1 MRLLV
6 TSLLIVACATLAPL
20 ASARAG
26 LSEGRAAYAQ
36 GDYAAALAEIT
47 PLAESGEPNA
57 QRLLGVMYRQ
67 GQGVAKNGERAL
79 HWTQQAVAQGDAAAQ
94 FNLANIY
101 EAGDIVA
108 KNFALAAKYY
118 YAAAHAG
125 IPLAQYRLGA
135 FYLDGLGGTT
145 DAVLSFVWY
154 SRAASNKR
162 SGALADHAA
171 KARDKIAGTL
181 SESEKARGA
190 ALLNKSAQEFGNG
203 AEAVDP
209 PRKQSTGTGFI
220 VSADGYVLTNNH
232 VVAGCSEVRIKPLVV
247 PIIAQDAGLDLAL
260 LKVGAKFKR
269 FATFRD
275 GEIRKGET
283 VVVAGFPLPGVLASD
298 LKITTGTVSGLAGPG
313 NNRNLMQ
320 LSAPVQKGNSG
331 GPLLDLSGHLV
342 GVVVSKLDAL
352 KLARTTGDIP
362 QNVNFA
368 IKGSVAR
375 DFMAANGIEAVS
387 APSEANLPAAD
398 VAERAQFYTAL
409 IECWK

>member
-6 TSLLIVACATLAPL
+6 TSLLIAACAALTPFAG
-20 ASARAG
+20 ARAG

-36 GDYAAALAEIT
+36 GDYATAVAELT
-47 PLAESGEPNA
+47 PLAKAGEPNA

-94 FNLANIY
+94 FNLANMY
-101 EAGDIVA
+101 EAGDMVA

-118 YAAAHAG
+118 YAAASAG

-135 FYLDGLGGTT
+135 FYLEGLGGTT
-145 DAVLSFVWY
+145 DAVLAFVWY
-154 SRAASNKR
+154 SRAAANER
-162 SGALADHAA
+162 SGALAAHAA

-181 SESEKARGA
+181 SASEKARGA
-190 ALLNKSAQEFGNG
+190 GLLNKSTQGSG
-203 AEAVDP
+203 GQSEAAHR

-232 VVAGCSEVRIKPLVV
+232 VVAGCSEVHIKPLVV
-247 PIIAQDAGLDLAL
+247 PVVAQDAGLDLAL
-260 LKVGAKFKR
+260 LKVGAKFKH

-313 NNRNLMQ
+313 NNKNLMQ

-352 KLARTTGDIP
+352 KLARATGDLP

-368 IKGSVAR
+368 IKGTVAR
-375 DFMAANGIEAVS
+375 DFMAANGIAAVS
-387 APSEANLPAAD
+387 APSEKNLPAAD